1 MEWKEYSNY
10 FVSNTGKIFSNHI
23 NAELQINTGRYK
35 MADLRL
41 KTGPL
46 KIGVHRLVATLFLEN
61 PHDHPCVNH
70 KDGDKHNNHVDN
82 LEWCTYSEN
91 TIHSYATGLQTI
103 GSEKTLALL
112 NEEDVVVIHQ
122 RMLNGEK
129 DHILARDYNVTSGVI
144 SSIRL
149 NKTWKH
155 VTREAL
161 PRSGANP
168 KKKLSGEDIPII
180 RGMIA
185 EDTSDAAI
193 ARVFGVAR
201 ATINQIRQGKTWR
214 NY

>member
-10 FVSNTGKIFSNHI
+10 FVSNYI

-41 KTGPL
+41 ETGPL

-70 KDGDKHNNHVDN
+70 KDGDKHNN

-129 DHILARDYNVTSGVI
+129 DYILARDYNVTSGVI

-149 NKTWKH
+149 GN
-155 VTREAL
+155 
-161 PRSGANP
+161 
-168 KKKLSGEDIPII
+168 
-180 RGMIA
+180 M
-185 EDTSDAAI
+185 
-193 ARVFGVAR
+193 
-201 ATINQIRQGKTWR
+201 
-214 NY
+214 

>member
-10 FVSNTGKIFSNHI
+10 FVSNYI

-41 KTGPL
+41 ETGPL

-70 KDGDKHNNHVDN
+70 KDGDKHNN
-82 LEWCTYSEN
+82 LEWCTY
-91 TIHSYATGLQTI
+91 
-103 GSEKTLALL
+103 SEKTLALL

-129 DHILARDYNVTSGVI
+129 DYILARDYNVTSGVI

-149 NKTWKH
+149 GN
-155 VTREAL
+155 
-161 PRSGANP
+161 
-168 KKKLSGEDIPII
+168 
-180 RGMIA
+180 M
-185 EDTSDAAI
+185 
-193 ARVFGVAR
+193 
-201 ATINQIRQGKTWR
+201 
-214 NY
+214 